1 MLVMVDILGNEP
13 MAEKYEQT
21 VVSGS
26 TLCWRRWGKRQDADE
41 TGFLCSSSVAS
52 IVMESPYTLFF
63 CKSRKRMA
71 DRAWRKA

>member
-1 MLVMVDILGNEP
+1 MLVMVDLLGNEP

-21 VVSGS
+21 VVLESAF
-26 TLCWRRWGKRQDADE
+26 CWQRWGERQDAAE